1 MTAWKDQPPEY
12 RKALAWFV
20 VPPVARALLG
30 LLPNSPWLS
39 HLGAS
44 SQDAYAL
51 VVITTA
57 VVALG
62 WALAGFVYVGRVA
75 WSITMATQI
84 KLVVWCVV
92 ALLASVLGL
101 ALSLLGLG

>member
-20 VPPVARALLG
+20 VPPVAVALLVFARVHEM
-30 LLPNSPWLS
+30 NSPWLP
-39 HLGAS
+39 LR
-44 SQDAYAL
+44 DVFNP
-51 VVITTA
+51 VVLCTA